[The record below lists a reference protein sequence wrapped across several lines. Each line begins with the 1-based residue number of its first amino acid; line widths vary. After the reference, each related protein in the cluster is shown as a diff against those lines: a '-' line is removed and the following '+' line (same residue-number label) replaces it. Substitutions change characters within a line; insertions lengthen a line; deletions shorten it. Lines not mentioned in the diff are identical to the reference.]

1 MNVNVATFGLFLT
14 ESYCT
19 ASEDLEYIAQVHMN
33 HFYGTFLWFRLRIEA
48 WQPQSSFTFITWKRV
63 GRKIT
68 YKLNISFSMEDRKS
82 YGLKRRG
89 GE

>member
-33 HFYGTFLWFRLRIEA
+33 HFYGTFFCDFGA

-68 YKLNISFSMEDRKS
+68 YKLNISCSMEDRKS

>member
-33 HFYGTFLWFRLRIEA
+33 HFYGTFL
-48 WQPQSSFTFITWKRV
+48 
-63 GRKIT
+63 
-68 YKLNISFSMEDRKS
+68 
-82 YGLKRRG
+82 
-89 GE
+89 

>member
-33 HFYGTFLWFRLRIEA
+33 HFYGTFF
-48 WQPQSSFTFITWKRV
+48 V
-63 GRKIT
+63 
-68 YKLNISFSMEDRKS
+68 ISASDWGLTASILIHFHYMEKS
-82 YGLKRRG
+82 R
-89 GE
+89 